1 MSLDHAIESLK
12 RGEFILLHDSKER
25 ENEID
30 MVVAAQMVEPEH
42 IVRMRQHGGG
52 LVCLALENQFGKS
65 MGLRYM
71 HEILDESL
79 DLESRKMIPN
89 RAPYGDRP
97 SFSIHVNH
105 RSTYTGITD
114 TDRALT
120 AREIAKLYGKPNLKE
135 KFVSSFVTPGHLP
148 LLLASKGMLAERRGH
163 TEMSVY
169 LLKMAG
175 LSPAALIC
183 EMMDAQTY
191 SALSFDKAA
200 KYAKQNGI
208 PFVDGA
214 ELLEHARV

>member
-79 DLESRKMIPN
+79 DLESHKMIPN

-163 TEMSVY
+163 TQMSGH
-169 LLKMAG
+169 LLKMCPRS
-175 LSPAALIC
+175 LCKHAL
-183 EMMDAQTY
+183 
-191 SALSFDKAA
+191 
-200 KYAKQNGI
+200 
-208 PFVDGA
+208 
-214 ELLEHARV
+214 

>member
-79 DLESRKMIPN
+79 DLESHKMIPN

-120 AREIAKLYGKPNLKE
+120 AREIAKLYA
-135 KFVSSFVTPGHLP
+135 FVSRLCKH
-148 LLLASKGMLAERRGH
+148 
-163 TEMSVY
+163 
-169 LLKMAG
+169 
-175 LSPAALIC
+175 AL
-183 EMMDAQTY
+183 
-191 SALSFDKAA
+191 
-200 KYAKQNGI
+200 
-208 PFVDGA
+208 
-214 ELLEHARV
+214 

>member
-79 DLESRKMIPN
+79 DLESHKMIPN

-169 LLKMAG
+169 LLKIKCCIDRFTVQFCNFVR
-175 LSPAALIC
+175 ALC
-183 EMMDAQTY
+183 SVRYT
-191 SALSFDKAA
+191 
-200 KYAKQNGI
+200 
-208 PFVDGA
+208 
-214 ELLEHARV
+214 RVRTAVVYMY